1 MNRRL
6 QASTVLPLALAAF
19 AAFAATSF
27 GAAQKATAAPSTI
40 RGNVDIVR
48 KIQGGKVLELFGWA
62 ADFRTGSVQKVE
74 IRLNDKPVGLA
85 QLGLGRVDVA
95 RTFRRN
101 DLLKSGWTAKVDL
114 SRMPPGTY
122 RVSAQA
128 WSGVVSAPLA
138 MGKVEF
144 RVP

>member
-40 RGNVDIVR
+40 RGNVDIAR
-48 KIQGGKVLELFGWA
+48 KIQGGKVLELMGWA
-62 ADFRTGSVQKVE
+62 ADLRTGLVEKVDV
-74 IRLNDKPVGLA
+74 RLNDKPVGVA
-85 QLGLGRVDVA
+85 QLGMARPDVA
-95 RTFRRN
+95 QFLRRN
-101 DLLKSGWTAKVDL
+101 DVLKSGWTAKVDL
-114 SRMPPGTY
+114 SRMPAGTY
-122 RVSAQA
+122 RVSAYA
-128 WSGVVSAPLA
+128 WSRGVSAPLA